1 MTEAASDFRRARR
14 RRVETR
20 VEVVDVMTGEIVGQV
35 ANVSENGL
43 LMLARGPMREDALFQ
58 LRFSLPSREDGYVPV
73 DVGVH
78 LLWSREATV
87 AGQNWVGARFLS
99 ITDDS
104 LQRLRA
110 WVDAPDAVYA

>member
-1 MTEAASDFRRARR
+1 MSESSNDSRRARR

-20 VEVVDVMTGEIVGQV
+20 VDVVDVMTGELVGQV

-43 LMLARGPMREDALFQ
+43 LMLARAPMREDCLFQ
-58 LRFSLPSREDGYVPV
+58 LRFSLPSREEGYIPV

-78 LLWSREATV
+78 LLWSREAL
-87 AGQNWVGARFLS
+87 ASGQSWVGARFLS
-99 ITDDS
+99 ITDES

-110 WVDAPDAVYA
+110 WIHEPDATYA